1 MTLSDIERAKKS
13 SVAGFA
19 RAGINQSTIE
29 KFDDECAKGREWH
42 DVIGVY
48 VTTSFS
54 DMNDEEL
61 ASLCLEKFSCTSN
74 PYHPYFFVVL
84 DERTEKDGS
93 VSLHQQSE
101 NGGDK
106 MSIRVSPATIPS
118 LVVLL
123 DEGMKD
129 IPSIIAND
137 YPEDEDEA
145 EVWVYDVPL
154 DFSDIQINI
163 RLPSNEFKRQ
173 SPGPDDDIETLKK
186 SGIRLS
192 ADYEAANV
200 ELKWFGEAPETLLVH
215 GFISEKQN
223 RIFVTGASE

>member
-1 MTLSDIERAKKS
+1 MTLSDSERAEKS
-13 SVAGFA
+13 SIAGFA

-48 VTTSFS
+48 VTRSFS
-54 DMNDEEL
+54 NMNDEEL
-61 ASLCLEKFSCTSN
+61 ASLCLERFSCTSN

-84 DERTEKDGS
+84 DERTAKDGS

-101 NGGDK
+101 NGGDR

-123 DEGMKD
+123 DAGMKD
-129 IPSIIAND
+129 IPYIIAND
-137 YPEDEDEA
+137 CPEDENEA
-145 EVWVYDVPL
+145 KVWVYDVPL
-154 DFSDIQINI
+154 DFSDIQINV

-200 ELKWFGEAPETLLVH
+200 ELKWFGEAPETVLVQ
-215 GFISEKQN
+215 GFISEKEN
-223 RIFVTGASE
+223 RIFVTGAGE